1 MYFLIFICS
10 YVCTYL
16 LLGIA
21 KKGYQELDL
30 IFIKPMRG
38 FVEFRFA
45 AVSKDFH

>member
-1 MYFLIFICS
+1 MIKLCIIILINYYFLVFE
-10 YVCTYL
+10 
-16 LLGIA
+16 
-21 KKGYQELDL
+21 GYQELDL